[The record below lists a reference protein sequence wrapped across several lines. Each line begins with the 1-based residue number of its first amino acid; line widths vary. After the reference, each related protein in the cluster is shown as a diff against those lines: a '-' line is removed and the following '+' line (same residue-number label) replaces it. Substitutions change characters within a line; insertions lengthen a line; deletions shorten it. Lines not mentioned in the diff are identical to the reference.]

1 MLAGIIVAAM
11 SLPRIV
17 FAAALAFAAL
27 PAAAMHFIAEPP
39 YLHLMGRVAASDWP
53 VWEEAM
59 ERYKGEIDTIVF
71 HRSPG
76 GHSNTGRKI
85 GQSIRKLGLKTIVA
99 GRCVSACANM
109 FLGGTE
115 RQFTERLGE
124 VSPSPTLGFHGSYNR
139 ETKQVN
145 RKRSGDYFLQMT
157 DGKMS
162 EELVER
168 FIRIENYKG
177 ALFLVHPEQRKRRN
191 LPLAYLCSGEED
203 TRNFDGACATADGV
217 DALSTGVVTS
227 WKLAPTPAAPKA
239 PPKAE
244 TSKNW

>member
-1 MLAGIIVAAM
+1 MPARIALAAT
-11 SLPRIV
+11 L
-17 FAAALAFAAL
+17 AALSF
-27 PAAAMHFIAEPP
+27 PAAAMHFVADPP
-39 YLHLMGRVAASDWP
+39 YLHLMGRVVATDWP
-53 VWEEAM
+53 VWEDAM
-59 ERYKGEIDTIVF
+59 ERYRGKVDTIVF

-85 GQSIRKLGLKTIVA
+85 GQSIRKLGLKTVVA

-115 RQFTERLGE
+115 RSFTERLGDA
-124 VSPSPTLGFHGSYNR
+124 PPTLGYHGSYHR

-145 RKRSGDYFLQMT
+145 RTRSGDYFVQMT

-162 EELVER
+162 EDLIER

-177 ALFLVHPEQRKRRN
+177 ALFFVHPEMRKRKN

-203 TRNFDGACATADGV
+203 TRNFDGACAAAEGV

-227 WKLAPTPAAPKA
+227 WKLAPSPKA
-239 PPKAE
+239 PKPPSKAE
-244 TSKNW
+244 TTKNW